1 MANFEE
7 LSQLVLERTDTDKH
21 GKVTHGKDERIIN
34 AAENDYYNRSG
45 ILNNIKHGTKDL
57 IKEADRKNKRAKV
70 TELAKKTKEYKAQAD
85 DAKSKM
91 NEDTSLID
99 KIKNCKEYIDNS
111 FNAKVTEKRFDDA
124 RKKAKDLV
132 EKHKKEALSDRA
144 SVLDKKVKWYRKL
157 D

>member
-1 MANFEE
+1 
-7 LSQLVLERTDTDKH
+7 
-21 GKVTHGKDERIIN
+21 
-34 AAENDYYNRSG
+34 
-45 ILNNIKHGTKDL
+45 
-57 IKEADRKNKRAKV
+57 
-70 TELAKKTKEYKAQAD
+70 
-85 DAKSKM
+85 M